1 MSEKN
6 EQFKCNICNK
16 YYSSKSSI
24 CNHNKKFHSE
34 SKSKVSIISKSYVCK
49 SKSNINNNSIKCK
62 YCDNTYKHKQSKWK
76 HEQKCINKTN
86 IIEENNKL
94 KNKIIELESKTQI
107 IQAVNNQQIN
117 NGIIN
122 EIINN
127 NSNNK
132 TIIINQVG
140 HELFSCLPIKDILQ
154 IVNDGYNGPIT
165 CIKKLNFN
173 KKNPEN
179 HSFCTTTLEGK
190 HFTKINQ
197 KTQKPEKIN
206 KKEFIDE
213 ILESSLSYIEKIA
226 FFIEF
231 DDDFKEKI
239 PSSFQEKINEILKN
253 KNKFYENKNKKIF
266 FNSINDLSYN
276 FKELIMSTWK
286 LLKKSENIQNNIDE
300 SDSDSEPIMDP
311 NFNYM
316 QSDDNS
322 DNESLTDMIESY

>member
-6 EQFKCNICNK
+6 DHFKCNTCNK
-16 YYSSKSSI
+16 YYSSRSSI

-34 SKSKVSIISKSYVCK
+34 SKSKVSIISKSCVCK
-49 SKSNINNNSIKCK
+49 SKSNTINNSIKCK
-62 YCDNTYKHKQSKWK
+62 YCDNIYKHKQSKWK
-76 HEQKCINKTN
+76 HEQKCVNKTN

-117 NGIIN
+117 I
-122 EIINN
+122 

-154 IVNDGYNGPIT
+154 IVNDGYNGPVT

-197 KTQKPEKIN
+197 KTQKLEKIN

-239 PSSFQEKINEILKN
+239 PLSFQEKINEILKN

-286 LLKKSENIQNNIDE
+286 LLKKSENIQNNNDD
-300 SDSDSEPIMDP
+300 DSDSEPIMDP

-316 QSDDNS
+316 QSDDS
-322 DNESLTDMIESY
+322 DNESLINMIESD

>member
-1 MSEKN
+1 MSEKK
-6 EQFKCNICNK
+6 QYKCKTCNK
-16 YYSSKSSI
+16 YYSSKSSL
-24 CNHNKKFHSE
+24 CNHNKKFHYE
-34 SKSKVSIISKSYVCK
+34 N
-49 SKSNINNNSIKCK
+49 KSNINIIDRSSVITNNSIITNNLIKCN
-62 YCDNTYKHKQSKWK
+62 YCDNIYKHKQSKWK
-76 HEQKCINKTN
+76 HEQKCKNKIN

-94 KNKIIELESKTQI
+94 KNKIVELESKTQV
-107 IQAVNNQQIN
+107 IQSINNQKIN
-117 NGIIN
+117 NGTIN
-122 EIINN
+122 EIV
-127 NSNNK
+127 NK
-132 TIIINQVG
+132 TIIINQLG
-140 HELFSCLPIKDILQ
+140 YEPFSCLPIKDILQ
-154 IVNDGYNGPIT
+154 IANDGYNGPVT

-206 KKEFIDE
+206 KKQFIDE
-213 ILESSLSYIEKIA
+213 ILKSSLSYIEKIA

-239 PSSFQEKINEILKN
+239 PLSFQEKINEILKN

-286 LLKKSENIQNNIDE
+286 LLKKSEENDEEQDNDSILIINQNFNYIK
-300 SDSDSEPIMDP
+300 SDSEDIK
-311 NFNYM
+311 
-316 QSDDNS
+316 SDS
-322 DNESLTDMIESY
+322 EDMN